1 MENMTVQDKGNI
13 APAQGLV
20 LDFGCGNKKRPGSIG
35 VDINPRSDADVIH
48 DLNVFPYPF
57 ADDTFRE
64 VLADNVIEHLDN
76 LIGVMEELHRICRPD
91 GLIHINVPYFRA
103 KWACIDPTHRHF
115 FTVDSF
121 SYFDPAHIHHKLYK
135 YSTRQ
140 FEVRKV
146 LFNHGLKN
154 RLPKQILV
162 KLANRWPQRYESYLS
177 HLIPLDML
185 TFHLR
190 PIK

>member
-1 MENMTVQDKGNI
+1 MTDWNKSNSTSD
-13 APAQGLV
+13 QGQV
-20 LDFGCGNKKRPGSIG
+20 LDFGCGNRKRPGSIG

-57 ADDTFRE
+57 ADDIFRE
-64 VLADNVIEHLDN
+64 ILADNVIEHLDN
-76 LIGVMEELHRICRPD
+76 LIGVMEELHRICRAD

-115 FTVDSF
+115 FTVESF
-121 SYFDPAHIHHKLYK
+121 YYFDPTHIYHKLYK

-146 LFNHGLKN
+146 LFNHGLQN
-154 RLPKQILV
+154 RLPKQLLV
-162 KLANRWPQRYESYLS
+162 KIANLCPHRYESYLS

-185 TFHLR
+185 TFQLR